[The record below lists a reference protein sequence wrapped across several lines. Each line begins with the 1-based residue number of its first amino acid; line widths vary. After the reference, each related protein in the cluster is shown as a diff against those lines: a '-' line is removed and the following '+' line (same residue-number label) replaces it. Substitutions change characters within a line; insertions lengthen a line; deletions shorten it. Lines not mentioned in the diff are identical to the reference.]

1 MRTIFVAAFRAWRF
15 YHRDLEASRKLLYSG
30 RAKTTIFRFA
40 TDPVKR
46 GFQTCLACALV
57 GELALGLCAQEPS
70 APETP
75 RPLVLTEAIPMPGIL
90 GRFDHFGFDGRNQLI
105 VAALGNNTV
114 EIIDISAR
122 IRSHSIT
129 GIPNPQ
135 GVVYAPQSKKLF
147 AASSKGRL
155 YIYDGA
161 TLGLI
166 KTIDFHGD
174 VDNLRY
180 DAADQ
185 RVYVG

>member
-1 MRTIFVAAFRAWRF
+1 
-15 YHRDLEASRKLLYSG
+15 
-30 RAKTTIFRFA
+30 
-40 TDPVKR
+40 
-46 GFQTCLACALV
+46 
-57 GELALGLCAQEPS
+57 
-70 APETP
+70 
-75 RPLVLTEAIPMPGIL
+75 MPGIL
-90 GRFDHFGFDGRNQLI
+90 GRFDHFGFDGTNQLI
-105 VAALGNNTV
+105 VAALGNNSV

-185 RVYVG
+185 RVYVGYGEKRGRSAPSMPQPTKDCRKNTNWARIRSLFNWKPLAPTST